1 MTMTYGNDPNRGM
14 GDRRLDNE
22 GMSATSLV
30 VAGLVAVVVIFGIM
44 FMAGDRTTND
54 TASNS
59 SPATTS
65 RPATTPPATTG
76 SGVPTA
82 PASR

>member
-1 MTMTYGNDPNRGM
+1 MTYDNDPDRGM
-14 GDRRLDNE
+14 RDRRIDNE
-22 GMSATSLV
+22 GMSATSV
-30 VAGLVAVVVIFGIM
+30 VLAGLVAIVLIFGLM
-44 FMAGDRTTND
+44 FMAGDRTAND

-82 PASR
+82 PTSR

>member
-1 MTMTYGNDPNRGM
+1 MTYDNDSDRGM
-14 GDRRLDNE
+14 RDRHIDND

-30 VAGLVAVVVIFGIM
+30 VAGLVAIVMIFGIM
-44 FMAGDRTTND
+44 FMAGDRTGND

-65 RPATTPPATTG
+65 RPATAPPATTG

-82 PASR
+82 PPSR